1 MGSAVKVLETVA
13 EDIVSENSDGDRVGF
28 KVKNV
33 LVGFEATQHKDSGYE
48 FFWISGRVQKTRGEG
63 IALLAIRILGFCFGM
78 HRKIC

>member
-1 MGSAVKVLETVA
+1 M
-13 EDIVSENSDGDRVGF
+13 SENSDGDRVGF

-63 IALLAIRILGFCFGM
+63 IALLGN
-78 HRKIC
+78 